1 MRNPK
6 TLNRKIQKW
15 FSEPIMVTRIEKII
29 PLFLITA
36 LIIICS
42 AILVQSKNNNAK
54 EFHSGMTLSEVV
66 NTLDDT
72 IPYGYEAEIRDIK
85 TDYAK
90 LKNEKNASTESE
102 LADKIIK
109 EIDSLIIRA
118 KDNIDR

>member
-54 EFHSGMTLSEVV
+54 EFHSGMTLCEVV

-72 IPYGYEAEIRDIK
+72 IPYGYEAEI
-85 TDYAK
+85 
-90 LKNEKNASTESE
+90 
-102 LADKIIK
+102 
-109 EIDSLIIRA
+109 
-118 KDNIDR
+118 